1 LLSDDTLK
9 KETKGVVIYND
20 LSRILDR
27 DKYPA
32 DRHHCL
38 ITLMEEFQLCFKLSD
53 SPATAF
59 LIPGILPKSEP
70 LHIELEDDTL
80 DFQYHYRVL
89 PESIISR
96 FIVLNHEKIHNSIY
110 WRSGVILAYRED
122 NKSYNLAC
130 IKADP
135 EERKIFISVNGNEST
150 QRSFLSMI
158 RDSFTKIHRSSFK
171 NLESDVGE
179 WVPVPGHPTADPL
192 NYSEL
197 LGLERMGNRN
207 IDIGKLGISLD
218 LRRLLDGYDTIDS
231 RQENQEYYYER
242 YEHMREIALK
252 AVGQTITNNVEVNAM
267 SSKQENKFEH
277 SNLSGVIAPQMSG
290 KAQIKENTFTQN
302 INPNV
307 DEIIELI
314 TKLRQLSA
322 QFPADIKEEV
332 DINIVDVEGEAAKPE
347 EQRSLPRLKRSL
359 LFLGGLATSA
369 VHLAHPIA
377 GITEFTNTAI
387 ELAEKF
393 HVVIPHL

>member
-1 LLSDDTLK
+1 
-9 KETKGVVIYND
+9 
-20 LSRILDR
+20 LD
-27 DKYPA
+27 YA
-32 DRHHCL
+32 
-38 ITLMEEFQLCFKLSD
+38 
-53 SPATAF
+53 
-59 LIPGILPKSEP
+59 
-70 LHIELEDDTL
+70 
-80 DFQYHYRVL
+80 
-89 PESIISR
+89 
-96 FIVLNHEKIHNSIY
+96 
-110 WRSGVILAYRED
+110 
-122 NKSYNLAC
+122 
-130 IKADP
+130 
-135 EERKIFISVNGNEST
+135 
-150 QRSFLSMI
+150 
-158 RDSFTKIHRSSFK
+158 
-171 NLESDVGE
+171 
-179 WVPVPGHPTADPL
+179 
-192 NYSEL
+192 EL
-197 LGLERMGNRN
+197 LGLERMGKRT

-218 LRRLLDGYDTIDS
+218 LRRLLDGYDLIEQRLKNLEVD
-231 RQENQEYYYER
+231 QKNQKDYYED
-242 YEHMREIALK
+242 MREIALK
-252 AVGQTITNNVEVNAM
+252 AVGQKQNITTNVEAKAM
-267 SSKQENKFEH
+267 SSKQENKFEN

-332 DINIVDVEGEAAKPE
+332 DINIVDVEGEVTKPE